1 MAKIIKKD
9 VLAEKLDGHDEPDG
23 TGEHNIENQRAVPQG
38 EDWLTWKP
46 VEADAK
52 PDDAPITSRVID
64 IGGTKLT
71 LDESLSGKTLD
82 ELTKVLATTM
92 PELKTGTVTETAQ
105 GGVSTISVK
114 AKAGRKG

>member
-1 MAKIIKKD
+1 MAKIKKNP
-9 VLAEKLDGHDEPDG
+9 LAKLLDGHDEPDG
-23 TGEHNIENQRAVPQG
+23 TGEHSIEHQRGVPHG

-46 VEADAK
+46 AEADAK
-52 PDDAPITSRVID
+52 PDDTPITSRVID

-71 LDESLSGKTLD
+71 LDESLSGKSLE
-82 ELTKVLATTM
+82 ELKKVLATTM

-105 GGVSTISVK
+105 GGVSTITVK